1 MIKDEMQ
8 KETKLWYVKWVS
20 VLLKSGKSCSELS
33 RKLITQ
39 NILNYLLKKLFR
51 AVMKINY
58 SEDFWIICWKNM
70 DQGIQE
76 WNKYNLWKTTFK
88 KFEMIWSALADHITS
103 NFLKTVSH
111 KFYLSIFGHLHPY
124 FLGNSFLLKWR
135 RTPSHMVSLDEIGIN
150 WVVIFTENPC
160 TMTFITKVA
169 RSTNFD
175 DV

>member
-8 KETKLWYVKWVS
+8 KETKLWYVKRVS

-39 NILNYLLKKLFR
+39 KIFELF
-51 AVMKINY
+51 VEKI
-58 SEDFWIICWKNM
+58 WIKVFKHGTNKN
-70 DQGIQE
+70 
-76 WNKYNLWKTTFK
+76 LSKTTFK

-111 KFYLSIFGHLHPY
+111 KFYLSIVAYLHPY
-124 FLGNSFLLKWR
+124 FLGNSFLPNWR

-150 WVVIFTENPC
+150 WAVIFTEKPC
-160 TMTFITKVA
+160 TMFFITKV
-169 RSTNFD
+169 NC
-175 DV
+175 

>member
-76 WNKYNLWKTTFK
+76 WN
-88 KFEMIWSALADHITS
+88 TS

-135 RTPSHMVSLDEIGIN
+135 RTPSHMVSLPEIGIN